1 MRKTQVALAALALVA
16 STAALADGVT
26 VYGTLDASMVNSNN
40 GGGSNFSGPGQWGAN
55 VIGFRGTTDVAY
67 GMKASFNLE
76 GGFSSAHGSNNNGG
90 TTGLFNRAANVG
102 LSGDFGSVTAGVQV
116 SPFIASSGSAL
127 ALAGNNFVVPA
138 LANSG
143 TIDGNSAAGSATT
156 TGGFFISNAIS
167 YANSFGPVSFSV
179 MTASKGVNTAGAAFE
194 ETNQYLGGNVS
205 YSDNGIFLTA
215 ALADRKNAYRSTM
228 VGASYTMDQIKFAG
242 QLHDYEAGTSA
253 TTLGNRK
260 TYILSASYAL
270 SGSTT
275 VGVNYVNT
283 DREASTVDPKLTN
296 ISMTHSLGKSTM
308 IYAFV
313 GNGKGGSGVS
323 YGAAVPTSVT
333 GVTSAYGIGIN
344 HNF

>member
-55 VIGFRGTTDVAY
+55 VIGFRGTTDLDN
-67 GMKASFNLE
+67 GMKAGFNLE
-76 GGFSSAHGSNNNGG
+76 GGFSSAYGTNANGG
-90 TTGLFNRAANVG
+90 GTGLFNRAANVS
-102 LSGDFGSVTAGVQV
+102 LSGGFGSVTAGVQV
-116 SPFIASSGSAL
+116 SPFIASSSSAL

-143 TIDGNSAAGSATT
+143 TIDGNDAAGTATR
-156 TGGFFISNAIS
+156 TGGFFIANAIS

-179 MTASKGVNTAGAAFE
+179 LTASKGVSGASFE
-194 ETNQYLGGNVS
+194 DTNQYMGGNVQ
-205 YSDNGIFLTA
+205 YSEGDLYLTA
-215 ALADRKNAYRSTM
+215 AMADRNNAYKSVM
-228 VGASYTMDQIKFAG
+228 FGASYTMDQMKFAG
-242 QLHDYEAGTSA
+242 QVHDYKAEASA
-253 TTLGNRK
+253 TTASDRK
-260 TYILSASYAL
+260 TYILSASYAI

-283 DREASTVDPKLTN
+283 DVAGTTTDPKLTN
-296 ISMTHSLGKSTM
+296 ISLMHSLGKSTS

-323 YGAAVPTSVT
+323 YGGAVPTGT
-333 GVTSAYGIGIN
+333 TPTSAYGVGIN